1 MGHYA
6 DREDVLLRLDPDIGP
21 VRTDR
26 LELCITEA
34 EQIVDAELA
43 LRCTLPITVST
54 HPEWFAVAKNV
65 TVRLAAADYLLDMG
79 QRESD
84 EKKLWRASELKR
96 DGMDWLER
104 LKTPLAPANVPD
116 PTSPY
121 INSPYDGAGVART
134 SVAKIQSSAVTL
146 GGSKHW

>member
-6 DREDVLLRLDPDIGP
+6 TREDVMLRLDPDIGP
-21 VRTDR
+21 VKVDR

-43 LRCTLPITVST
+43 LRCTLPITVAT
-54 HPEWFAVAKNV
+54 HSEWFAVATNV
-65 TVRLAAADYLLDMG
+65 TVRLAASDYLKDMG
-79 QRESD
+79 QREGD
-84 EKKLWRASELKR
+84 EKRLWRADELRR
-96 DGMDWLER
+96 DAMDWLKR

-116 PTSPY
+116 AASAY
-121 INSPYDGAGVART
+121 INSPTDGGGVART
-134 SVAKIQSSAVTL
+134 SVAKIQGSAVTL

>member
-6 DREDVLLRLDPDIGP
+6 DREDVLQKMDPDIGS
-21 VRTDR
+21 VLLDR

-34 EQIVDAELA
+34 EQIVDAKLA

-65 TVRLAAADYLLDMG
+65 TVRLAAADYLENVG
-79 QRESD
+79 QREQD
-84 EKKLWRASELKR
+84 EKSLWHPTNLRAAAMEWFKQLQ
-96 DGMDWLER
+96 
-104 LKTPLAPANVPD
+104 TPLAPANAPD
-116 PTSPY
+116 ATSPY
-121 INSPYDGAGVART
+121 VNSPTDGSGVERVSA
-134 SVAKIQSSAVTL
+134 AKVQGSSVTL